1 MSDFKIELKN
11 LNKFF
16 DKNKVLS
23 DVNLNIFSGEIFGI
37 LGKSGAGKS
46 TLLRCINLLE
56 RPSSGDILIN
66 TNNIKS
72 DITSLNKSD
81 LLQIRRQ
88 IGFIFQH
95 FNLLESKSA
104 FDNISLPLKF
114 LGIAKSEIDERVSKL
129 LNLVNLEDKRDY
141 FPSQLSG
148 GQKQRVAIARALV
161 SNSSILLCDEA
172 TSALD
177 TESTYN
183 ILELLQK
190 INKEYGVT
198 IVLITH
204 ELDVVKR
211 ICNRTAVLHN
221 GSLVEVSET
230 SQLFSNPQHKITKQ
244 LISA

>member
-16 DKNKVLS
+16 NNNKVLS
-23 DVNLNIFSGEIFGI
+23 DINLNIFTGEIFGI

-56 RPSSGDILIN
+56 RPSSGEVLIN
-66 TNNIKS
+66 SNIKS
-72 DITSLNKSD
+72 DITSLNKLD

-104 FDNISLPLKF
+104 FDNIALPLKF
-114 LGIAKSEIDERVSKL
+114 LGVSKSEIAERVSKL
-129 LNLVNLEDKRDY
+129 LGLVDLEDKRDY

-183 ILELLQK
+183 ILELLKK

-204 ELDVVKR
+204 ELDVVKK

-221 GSLVEVSET
+221 GSLVEVSQT
-230 SQLFSNPQHKITKQ
+230 HQLFSNPQHKVTKQ
-244 LISA
+244 LLNDY